1 MNPNEA
7 AGMEDSEKLKPN
19 FPYPLFVTEIMSI
32 MIKTVIAFSII
43 TFSIKD
49 RISKS
54 FIYLST
60 GLYWQC
66 YIHAKITFTT
76 I

>member
-1 MNPNEA
+1 MHPNEA
-7 AGMEDSEKLKPN
+7 AGMEDLEKHKPN
-19 FPYPLFVTEIMSI
+19 FPNPLFVIEIISI

-54 FIYLST
+54 FVY
-60 GLYWQC
+60 
-66 YIHAKITFTT
+66 
-76 I
+76 